1 MRRDY
6 FALDVS
12 HVDDGERPT
21 ALIDYEGPTDLLAER
36 LTNHESEPLSADDV
50 DVAYRLRGD
59 VDDEEATGVVSVTN
73 RTTGEFIVELNV
85 DADTVYEFI
94 RAAREY
100 GKHTGDDSRYTIGLA
115 VDGEQRFTA
124 EKSTFL
130 VYDAE
135 GELRRDRSLIPSGVE
150 L

>member
-12 HVDDGERPT
+12 ADDGEMPT
-21 ALIDYEGPTDLLAER
+21 ARIDYEGPTDLLTER
-36 LTNHESEPLSADDV
+36 LTDHGGEPLSAEDV

-73 RTTGEFIVELNV
+73 RVTGEFIVELNA
-85 DADTVYEFI
+85 DATTVYEFI
-94 RAAREY
+94 DAAREY
-100 GKHTGDDSRYTIGLA
+100 GKRTGDDSRYAIGLT
-115 VDGEQRFTA
+115 VDGEQRFA
-124 EKSTFL
+124 AKKSTFL

-135 GELRRDRSLIPSGVE
+135 GELRRGRSLIPSGVE